1 MILSRPV
8 ETGKT
13 WVLKKSSARPELIF
27 TCGVVR
33 RQSARNRG
41 GIELILRGLGHKMAR
56 KEDEMDAQV
65 NNKPHAPG
73 TPDQGK
79 SPSKSSAATKA
90 LITRNLKLAYG
101 EVAAEPTPQRFLDL
115 LNALDNGEEKKS

>member
-1 MILSRPV
+1 
-8 ETGKT
+8 
-13 WVLKKSSARPELIF
+13 VLKKSSASPELIF
-27 TCGVVR
+27 TSGVVR
-33 RQSARNRG
+33 RQSPGMG
-41 GIELILRGLGHKMAR
+41 GIGIVLRGLGHKMAR

-65 NNKPHAPG
+65 NSKPHAPG

-101 EVAAEPTPQRFLDL
+101 EVAAEATPQRFLDL
-115 LNALDNGEEKKS
+115 LNALDGEEKKS